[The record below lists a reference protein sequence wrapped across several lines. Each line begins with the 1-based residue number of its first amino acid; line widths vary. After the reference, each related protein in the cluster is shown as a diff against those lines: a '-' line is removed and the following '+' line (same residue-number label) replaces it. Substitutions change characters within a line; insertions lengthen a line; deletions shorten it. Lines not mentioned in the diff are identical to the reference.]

1 MNSLG
6 GRLYRFRLFV
16 ARNTIPMVWI
26 WAGTMLC
33 GLGTVYYRLRKGED
47 ITSEQNEN
55 VTSASERARITLRFR
70 NAFSVSLQDIHMHPN
85 PETLHT
91 IHGWIKKL
99 GLDQVRRTE
108 HSISITPNSLL
119 THRLPITPRKDSKTV
134 ALEDHFENCFRI
146 LDSVWKLR
154 CFSLSPSHK

>member
-6 GRLYRFRLFV
+6 GRWYRFRLFV

-47 ITSEQNEN
+47 IT
-55 VTSASERARITLRFR
+55 I
-70 NAFSVSLQDIHMHPN
+70 SLQDVRMHPN
-85 PETLHT
+85 PDTLHT

-99 GLDQVRRTE
+99 GLDQVSLTAYP
-108 HSISITPNSLL
+108 PNLL
-119 THRLPITPRKDSKTV
+119 IFPLHPQDYRQPKEKIAKQLQTHYMYPRIDTQMI
-134 ALEDHFENCFRI
+134 D
-146 LDSVWKLR
+146 
-154 CFSLSPSHK
+154 P